1 MVKVGVADS
10 SKYGAV
16 VVVVLS
22 MYDSDALCILTPP
35 PTYLAS
41 VYPITR
47 PTEIMTATET
57 AEVVV
62 LPMIIKNK
70 KKIFQPSM
78 VKY

>member
-1 MVKVGVADS
+1 
-10 SKYGAV
+10 
-16 VVVVLS
+16 
-22 MYDSDALCILTPP
+22 MYTDP
-35 PTYLAS
+35 PTYLAAL
-41 VYPITR
+41 YPNTR
-47 PTEIMTATET
+47 PMEIMTATET